1 VILSVFAIVFGI
13 LEYQFLLDIKNGF
26 YKSTELATAAGE
38 ASDARTGTLGIIQI
52 ITLILSGIIILKW
65 IYRANYNAR
74 QLGAKGMVFTSG
86 WSIGWYFIPI
96 ANMWKP
102 YQAMKEI
109 WKTSSNPQEWKNQS
123 VSSLLPW
130 WWFFW
135 IVSNFAGN
143 ASLRMTIK
151 ADDLNDYFNL
161 NLITQFSEITS
172 LPMTLIFIAIISRV
186 HIMQIYRTKF

>member
-1 VILSVFAIVFGI
+1 M
-13 LEYQFLLDIKNGF
+13 D
-26 YKSTELATAAGE
+26 
-38 ASDARTGTLGIIQI
+38 
-52 ITLILSGIIILKW
+52 
-65 IYRANYNAR
+65 
-74 QLGAKGMVFTSG
+74 
-86 WSIGWYFIPI
+86 IPI
-96 ANMWKP
+96 ANLWKP

-123 VSSLLPW
+123 VSWLLPW

-143 ASLRMTIK
+143 ASLRMSIK

-161 NLITQFSEITS
+161 NLVTQFSEITS

-186 HIMQIYRTKF
+186 HIM